1 MFNLDLI
8 DLPSLVRIDGE
19 IRHYETPTGEKYP
32 SVTTVLSKTKD
43 QTFLHAWR
51 QRIGEDAAAKITAQA
66 GRRGTATHLLCE
78 KFVLNEPIDLKQ
90 EMPLSVH
97 LFKQLE
103 GVLKENVN
111 NVRVSEGSLFSHK
124 LKVAGSVDLIANWR
138 NHAAIIDFKT
148 SRKNKRKDWIE
159 DYFMQCAMYS
169 YMFWTSRKNKRKDW
183 IEDYF
188 MQCAMY
194 SYMFWEMT
202 GLHHPTLVVAIAVE
216 EENEPQIFV
225 EHVNDWIDKAQDR
238 CKKYHSAK

>member
-8 DLPSLVRIDGE
+8 ELPSLIRIDGE
-19 IRHYETPTGEKYP
+19 QRHYQTPTGQKYP

-103 GVLKENVN
+103 GVLTENVN

-138 NHAAIIDFKT
+138 NHAAIIDFK
-148 SRKNKRKDWIE
+148 
-159 DYFMQCAMYS
+159 
-169 YMFWTSRKNKRKDW
+169 TSRKNKRKDW

-238 CKKYHSAK
+238 CKKYHNMNL

>member
-19 IRHYETPTGEKYP
+19 SRHYETPTGEKYP

-51 QRIGEDAAAKITAQA
+51 KRIGEDAAAKITAQA

-78 KFVLNEPIDLKQ
+78 KLVLNEPINLRD
-90 EMPLSVH
+90 EMPISVY

-103 GVLKENVN
+103 GVLKTNVN
-111 NVRVSEGSLFSHK
+111 SVRVSEGSLFSHK

-148 SRKNKRKDWIE
+148 SR
-159 DYFMQCAMYS
+159 A
-169 YMFWTSRKNKRKDW
+169 NKRKDW

-202 GLHHPTLVVAIAVE
+202 QLHHPTLVVAIAVE
-216 EENEPQIFV
+216 EENEPQVFV

-238 CKKYHSAK
+238 CRKYHSAK

>member
-1 MFNLDLI
+1 MFNVDLI
-8 DLPSLVRIDGE
+8 ELPKLVRIDGE
-19 IRHYETPTGEKYP
+19 IRTYLTPTGEKYP

-43 QTFLHAWR
+43 QTHLIAWR
-51 QRIGEDAAAKITAQA
+51 KRIGEDAAAKITAQA

-78 KFVLNEPIDLKQ
+78 KLVLNEPINLKD

-103 GVLKENVN
+103 KVLVENVN
-111 NVRVSEGSLFSHK
+111 NVRSSEGQLFSHG

-148 SRKNKRKDWIE
+148 SRA
-159 DYFMQCAMYS
+159 Y
-169 YMFWTSRKNKRKDW
+169 KRKDW

-202 GLHHPTLVVAIAVE
+202 KLYHPKLVVAIAVE
-216 EENEPQIFV
+216 EENEAQIF
-225 EHVNDWIDKAQDR
+225 EEDVNDWIDKAKDR
-238 CKKYHSAK
+238 CKTYHSINL